1 MLRESSK
8 AWSNGSEAYSS
19 DPEEDEEE
27 EDMVFGENDQD
38 GMAEEM
44 MDLSDLPTALFAC
57 SVHEAVFEED
67 AHRGMPSINMKLE
80 MVTIIACEVDTEVFT
95 SDKMQERFE
104 ALFRIYDEQTTFQM
118 FKSFRRIRINF
129 STPEAA
135 ARARIE
141 LHESEFNGKKLK
153 LYFAQVQNGDENI
166 DKSYLAP
173 PQPVKQFLISP
184 PASPPVGWSQ
194 SEDATPVIN
203 YDLLCAVAK
212 LGPGEKYELHAGT
225 ESTPSVV
232 VHVCESETE
241 EDEAARPKQQIVQ
254 TRPEHRD
261 MWTLALCTPGVT
273 VTPSTGGLCPPQSA
287 EGGGSAQVAAQAP
300 IWRKLGLK
308 SKWRRIDDMA
318 RHSRRTHVS
327 RVLGANGGSK
337 PRPKMSQ
344 STVQSSMPLSN
355 MGVNSVTGSIT
366 NSNPENGFQP
376 PGVELNSMEG
386 NQIEQFSTTSGS
398 TVVTMHDPPSLG
410 NT

>member
-1 MLRESSK
+1 MRRQNFK

-27 EDMVFGENDQD
+27 EDMVFGESDQD

-57 SVHEAVFEED
+57 SVHSSVFEQD
-67 AHRGMPSINMKLE
+67 AHR
-80 MVTIIACEVDTEVFT
+80 
-95 SDKMQERFE
+95 ERFE
-104 ALFRIYDEQTTFQM
+104 ALFRIYDDQVTFQL
-118 FKSFRRIRINF
+118 FKSFRRVRINF

-153 LYFAQVQNGDENI
+153 LYFAQIQNGDEDI

-254 TRPEHRD
+254 TRRPD
-261 MWTLALCTPGVT
+261 
-273 VTPSTGGLCPPQSA
+273 
-287 EGGGSAQVAAQAP
+287 GSPAVF
-300 IWRKLGLK
+300 
-308 SKWRRIDDMA
+308 
-318 RHSRRTHVS
+318 
-327 RVLGANGGSK
+327 N
-337 PRPKMSQ
+337 
-344 STVQSSMPLSN
+344 
-355 MGVNSVTGSIT
+355 
-366 NSNPENGFQP
+366 
-376 PGVELNSMEG
+376 
-386 NQIEQFSTTSGS
+386 
-398 TVVTMHDPPSLG
+398 
-410 NT
+410 

>member
-27 EDMVFGENDQD
+27 EEDMVCGENDQD
-38 GMAEEM
+38 SVAEEM

-57 SVHEAVFEED
+57 GVHEAVFEED
-67 AHRGMPSINMKLE
+67 VHRPTTGMPSINMKLE

-118 FKSFRRIRINF
+118 FKSFRRVRINF

-153 LYFAQVQNGDENI
+153 LYFAQVQNGDEDI

-241 EDEAARPKQQIVQ
+241 DEEAARPKQQIVQ
-254 TRPEHRD
+254 TRRPD
-261 MWTLALCTPGVT
+261 G
-273 VTPSTGGLCPPQSA
+273 PPK
-287 EGGGSAQVAAQAP
+287 VF
-300 IWRKLGLK
+300 
-308 SKWRRIDDMA
+308 
-318 RHSRRTHVS
+318 
-327 RVLGANGGSK
+327 N
-337 PRPKMSQ
+337 
-344 STVQSSMPLSN
+344 
-355 MGVNSVTGSIT
+355 
-366 NSNPENGFQP
+366 
-376 PGVELNSMEG
+376 
-386 NQIEQFSTTSGS
+386 
-398 TVVTMHDPPSLG
+398 
-410 NT
+410 